1 MYNQVKFSQNSM
13 TQNFDI
19 LGAYQVS
26 EDHNLR
32 PGDDLLKG
40 AFVFCIDYY

>member
-1 MYNQVKFSQNSM
+1 MYNQVNFSQNSN
-13 TQNFDI
+13 QKFDI
-19 LGAYQVS
+19 LWAYQVS

-32 PGDDLLKG
+32 PRGDLLKA